1 MSIIAFIITIG
12 ILVTVHEF
20 GHFIV
25 ARWCGVRV
33 LKFSIGF
40 GRPLWRY
47 VSPTTKTEWILAMI
61 PLGGFVKMLDEREST
76 EEQETKPAYTE
87 AELAAAFNR
96 KSVWQRIAI
105 VFAGP
110 LANLIFAVAVY
121 WGLLMMGAVGLKPI
135 LGDIEANS
143 PAQLAGVRAG
153 DKIVAI
159 NDVPVQTWQEAQWQL
174 MAYWIDKTPV
184 KVTTQSSTGESGAN
198 ERHQHRFDFAQIPW
212 QDNADV
218 FSAMGLSVVKPHI
231 QPKIGEVLSGSPAEK
246 AGLQKDDV
254 ILRVNDKDI
263 ENWPVFVMM
272 VQSHAKQTLSLE
284 VARGQQRLKLELTPE
299 PNSYQG
305 KVVGHVGAAVAFDQ
319 KAYAPYLVD
328 VKYGVLQAAW
338 MAVKKTMQ
346 TVTFSFKMLLKMLT
360 GDASLKSISGPV
372 SIAEAAG
379 DSADLGVKTFLNFL
393 ALISISI
400 AVMNLLPIP
409 VLDGGHLLYYIAEL
423 IRGGPLPDA
432 VMQYGQRIGMGLLG
446 ALMVI
451 AFINDINHF
460 LLG

>member
-25 ARWCGVRV
+25 ARWCRVHV

-40 GRPLWRY
+40 GRPLWSY
-47 VSPTTKTEWILAMI
+47 VSPSSKTEWILAMI
-61 PLGGFVKMLDEREST
+61 PLGGYVKMLDERESDEHQADAPT
-76 EEQETKPAYTE
+76 YSESD
-87 AELAAAFNR
+87 LASAFNR
-96 KSVWQRIAI
+96 KTVWQRIAI

-110 LANLIFAVAVY
+110 LANLIFAVLVY
-121 WGLLMMGAVGLKPI
+121 WGLLLMGAVGLKPI

-153 DKIVAI
+153 DKMVAI
-159 NDVPVQTWQEAQWQL
+159 NHAPIQTWQEAQWQL
-174 MAYWIDKTPV
+174 MEYWMDKSSV
-184 KVTTQSSTGESGAN
+184 DVTTESSLG
-198 ERHQHRFDFAQIPW
+198 ERHQHRFDFKNIPW
-212 QDNADV
+212 KENADV
-218 FSAMGLSVVKPHI
+218 FSAIGLSVVKPHI
-231 QPKIGEVLSGSPAEK
+231 VPKIGEVLSGSPAEK
-246 AGLQKDDV
+246 AGLQKNDV
-254 ILRVNDKDI
+254 ILRVNEKDI
-263 ENWPVFVMM
+263 GDWQVFVMM
-272 VQSHAKQTLSLE
+272 VQSHPKQALSVE
-284 VARGQQRLKLELTPE
+284 VARGQQRLKIRLTPE
-299 PNSYQG
+299 LNHNQG
-305 KVVGHVGAAVAFDQ
+305 KAVGQVGAAVSFDQ
-319 KAYAPYLVD
+319 KAYAPYFVD
-328 VKYGVLQAAW
+328 VQYPALQALG
-338 MAVKKTMQ
+338 MAIEKTQQ
-346 TVTFSFKMLLKMLT
+346 TVSFSFKMLGKMLV
-360 GDASLKSISGPV
+360 GEASLKTISGPV

-379 DSADLGVKTFLNFL
+379 DSADLGIKTFLNFL

-423 IRGGPLPDA
+423 IRGSPLPDV

-460 LLG
+460 F

>member
-1 MSIIAFIITIG
+1 MSVIAFIITIG

-25 ARWCGVRV
+25 ARWCRVRV

-47 VSPTTKTEWILAMI
+47 VSPSTKTEWILAMI
-61 PLGGFVKMLDEREST
+61 PLGGYVKMLDERESAET
-76 EEQETKPAYTE
+76 QEHKPVYSE
-87 AELAAAFNR
+87 AELATAFNR

-110 LANLIFAVAVY
+110 LANLIFAVVVY
-121 WGLLMMGAVGLKPI
+121 WGLLLMGAVGLKPI
-135 LGDIEANS
+135 LGDIEAHS

-159 NDVPVQTWQEAQWQL
+159 NHAPIQTWQEAQWQL
-174 MAYWIDKTPV
+174 MEYWIDKMPV
-184 KVTTQSSTGESGAN
+184 EVTTQSSTGQSGAG

-212 QDNADV
+212 KDNADV

-231 QPKIGEVLSGSPAEK
+231 QPKIGEVLFGSPAEK

-254 ILRVNDKDI
+254 ILRVNEKDI
-263 ENWPVFVMM
+263 EDWQVFVMM
-272 VQSHAKQTLSLE
+272 VQSHPKQALSIE
-284 VARGQQRLKLELTPE
+284 VARGQQRLKIGLTPE
-299 PNSYQG
+299 VNHNQG
-305 KVVGHVGAAVAFDQ
+305 KAVGQVGAAVSFDQ
-319 KAYAPYLVD
+319 KSYAPYLVD
-328 VKYGVLQAAW
+328 VQFGVLQAAG
-338 MAVKKTMQ
+338 MAVKKTIQ
-346 TVTFSFKMLLKMLT
+346 TVSFSFKLLGKMLI

-423 IRGGPLPDA
+423 IRGGPLPDV
-432 VMQYGQRIGMGLLG
+432 VMHYGQRIGMGLLG
-446 ALMVI
+446 TLMVI